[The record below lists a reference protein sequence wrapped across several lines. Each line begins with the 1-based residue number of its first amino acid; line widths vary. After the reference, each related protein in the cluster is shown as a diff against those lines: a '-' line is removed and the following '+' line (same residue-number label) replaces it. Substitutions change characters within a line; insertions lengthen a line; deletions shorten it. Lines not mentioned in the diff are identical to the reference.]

1 MASNPARREGVE
13 GTHPPTLGQSP
24 REKLFRFLI
33 CKGSE
38 GSVASGTSF
47 RTFCYPWLVG
57 AIECGDVAALKPPP
71 PQSSWGTF
79 PPPASRG
86 STPPS
91 PFLLDLKRLVVP
103 VTSVYHTKGC
113 DRMQRRHSQKGGET
127 VLIYPQKFLGW
138 PGPWLRGR
146 ECIHCPGRP
155 PLALTLKNFLPSKIF
170 SLGRLWRFG
179 HQGRGWQHL
188 LERDPQIFDQG

>member
-1 MASNPARREGVE
+1 MGLNSARREGVE
-13 GTHPPTLGQSP
+13 GTHSPSLGQSP
-24 REKLFRFLI
+24 REKLFHFLI

-47 RTFCYPWLVG
+47 RTFWYPWLVG

-91 PFLLDLKRLVVP
+91 PFLLDLKRLIVP
-103 VTSVYHTKGC
+103 VASVYHTKGC
-113 DRMQRRHSQKGGET
+113 DRMQRRHSQKGVKTDTWHLE
-127 VLIYPQKFLGW
+127 VLKS
-138 PGPWLRGR
+138 
-146 ECIHCPGRP
+146 
-155 PLALTLKNFLPSKIF
+155 TLKLSSPGTIWDFGWSGGATVTPAPWAAGGAQK
-170 SLGRLWRFG
+170 RLECPPD
-179 HQGRGWQHL
+179 L
-188 LERDPQIFDQG
+188 KLSAVYCY